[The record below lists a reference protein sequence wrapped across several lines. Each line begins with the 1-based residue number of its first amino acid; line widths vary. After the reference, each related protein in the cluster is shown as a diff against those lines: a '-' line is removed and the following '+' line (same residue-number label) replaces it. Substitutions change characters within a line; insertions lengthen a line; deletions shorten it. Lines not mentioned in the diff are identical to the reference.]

1 MPSRAKVVAEAGGW
15 SVFIPGLPLAADGG
29 TLDDAIADMIEAL
42 REYAEDWQ
50 DRLLNAPN
58 HRDNWMLMLRCLF
71 ACVRGEALPKRGD
84 PEPPAEALP
93 AEVAFLLRD
102 RVRMSDAEIAGLT
115 KDEAIARLQRYWTE
129 GS

>member
-1 MPSRAKVVAEAGGW
+1 MDRPPVPSRAKVVAEAGGW

-58 HRDNWMLMLRCLF
+58 HRDNWMLMLRCSGP
-71 ACVRGEALPKRGD
+71 ASGVRHSLNGVIRSRQLKRC
-84 PEPPAEALP
+84 
-93 AEVAFLLRD
+93 LRKWH
-102 RVRMSDAEIAGLT
+102 SYC
-115 KDEAIARLQRYWTE
+115 AI
-129 GS
+129 GSG